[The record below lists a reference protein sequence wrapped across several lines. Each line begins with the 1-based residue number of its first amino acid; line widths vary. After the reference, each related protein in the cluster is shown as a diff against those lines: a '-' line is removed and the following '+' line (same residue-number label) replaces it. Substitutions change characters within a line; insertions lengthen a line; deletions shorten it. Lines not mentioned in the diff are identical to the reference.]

1 MNNEVRFSKIN
12 PTVRH
17 DIWTRVFR
25 SYAITQSSD
34 YVLRSVL
41 ADFPADLIDRF
52 DAEEIARDAID
63 AVRASITGFTRD
75 LAKQSESF
83 YSLYIERFQR

>member
-1 MNNEVRFSKIN
+1 MNNEVRNSKIN

-63 AVRASITGFTRD
+63 AVRASLAGFARD
-75 LAKQSESF
+75 LAEQSERF
-83 YSLYIERFQR
+83 YPLYSERIQ